1 VVQCDVRPEQGAKI
15 KHRDDSWSD
24 ESPAPPTHIVELR
37 GIVVC
42 MHACLA
48 FDAIFFYGY
57 GWVDFHSHV
66 RILMEITLFLFYL
79 LILLSGAKKNV
90 CVCVCVRACVCA
102 RVCVCVSHFPN
113 RSFRIEW
120 YDV

>member
-1 VVQCDVRPEQGAKI
+1 
-15 KHRDDSWSD
+15 
-24 ESPAPPTHIVELR
+24 
-37 GIVVC
+37 

-90 CVCVCVRACVCA
+90 CA
-102 RVCVCVSHFPN
+102 RVRVCVSHFPN